1 MNDRNI
7 LSMIQAIV
15 ALNSGR
21 LVGRTRFQK
30 TVYLL
35 EKLGLEGPFDF
46 EYHYYGPYSA
56 ELAEAIDVAS
66 VTGDLSEAFGVGYHG
81 TPYSIFTT
89 SAEPP
94 SRVANVSGED
104 VRGWLGSLARYT
116 GTDLELASTI
126 LFLRDECDVPSAD
139 LDSKVIE
146 LKPVKASSDHLSR
159 AWHLLE
165 TLGLSHDQNTV
176 A

>member
-7 LSMIQAIV
+7 LSLVQAIV

-35 EKLGLEGPFDF
+35 EKLGLEGPLDFD
-46 EYHYYGPYSA
+46 YHHFGPYSA
-56 ELAEAIDVAS
+56 ELAEAIDAAS
-66 VTGDLSEAFGVGYHG
+66 VTGDLSESFGVGYHG
-81 TPYSIFTT
+81 TRYSIFVTN
-89 SAEPP
+89 AEPV
-94 SRVANVSGED
+94 SQVANVSGED
-104 VRGWLGSLARYT
+104 VRDWLGTLARYT

-126 LFLRDECDVPSAD
+126 LFLRDECEIPSTD
-139 LDSKVIE
+139 LDSKVAE
-146 LKPVKASSDHLSR
+146 LKPVKASPDRLSR
-159 AWHLLE
+159 AWHLLKS
-165 TLGLSHDQNTV
+165 LGLSQDQSVV

>member
-7 LSMIQAIV
+7 LSFVQAIV

-21 LVGRTRFQK
+21 VVGRTRFQK

-46 EYHYYGPYSA
+46 DYHHYGPYSA
-56 ELAEAIDVAS
+56 ELAEAIDAAS
-66 VTGDLSEAFGVGYHG
+66 VTGNLIETFGVGYHG

-89 SAEPP
+89 TTEPP
-94 SRVANVSGED
+94 SSVANVPGED
-104 VRGWLGSLARYT
+104 IRGWLRSLARYT

-139 LDSKVIE
+139 LDSKVSD
-146 LKPVKASSDHLSR
+146 LKPVKASPDHLSR

-165 TLGLSHDQNTV
+165 TLGLSHDRNTV